1 MLGGST
7 SLRSWYERRGRW
19 VSHEGAGWDTFV
31 PAPGDYVRYDNA
43 YGGHSGLV
51 RYVSEDGGT
60 LYTVEGNVG
69 NSVRSL
75 SKTRWRDYEVRHID
89 GFGRMSGFL
98 EPVP

>member
-1 MLGGST
+1 M
-7 SLRSWYERRGRW
+7 
-19 VSHEGAGWDTFV
+19 SHEEAEWDTFV

-60 LYTVEGNVG
+60 LHTVEGNVG

-75 SKTRWRDYEVRHID
+75 SKTRWRDYDARHID